1 MGSLDRS
8 ACKEWFSVAYVQALA
23 SAAGYAVEIS
33 RVDQF
38 GIDLEIRD
46 RAMRIDVQMKCTE
59 RLKSLDDQS
68 FTFDL
73 DARTYNLLCGPDRI
87 LPGYLFVV
95 EVPSDINEWVTST
108 SEGILLR
115 RLGYYANMT
124 LLEPTNNHASK
135 AVHIPKVNRLTVESV
150 EQIMQEAR
158 GGRWRK

>member
-8 ACKEWFSVAYVQALA
+8 ARKEWFSIAYVQALA
-23 SAAGYAVEIS
+23 SAAGYAVEVS

-38 GIDLEIRD
+38 GVDLEIRD

-59 RLKSLDDQS
+59 KLKSLDDDN

-73 DARTYNLLCGPDRI
+73 DVRTYNLLCGPDRI

-95 EVPSDINEWVTST
+95 EVPKDISRWITPT

-115 RLGYYANMT
+115 KFGYYADMT
-124 LLEPTNNHASK
+124 LLAPTKNKASK
-135 AVHIPKVNRLTVESV
+135 AVHFPKENRLTVESV
-150 EQIMQEAR
+150 EQIMLEAR